1 MLANASQSI
10 VRFGPYEADFANGE
24 LRKHGVRIRV
34 QAKPFTVLKLLV
46 ESKGQIVSR
55 EELQQ
60 ALWPDGVFVDFEKN
74 LSTAVNKLRVVLS
87 DSAETPRYVE
97 TIPQRGYR
105 FLAPVEIPA
114 GFNQTPQAPPVPQP
128 TVEQSVQEAPLPVS
142 LTK

>member
-46 ESKGQIVSR
+46 EKKGQIVSR

-87 DSAETPRYVE
+87 DSEETPRYIE

-105 FLAPVEIPA
+105 FLAPVEIPGA
-114 GFNQTPQAPPVPQP
+114 KQAPM
-128 TVEQSVQEAPLPVS
+128 VEQPVQEAPVPVS
-142 LTK
+142 LTKNRLFIFG